1 MTTKG
6 EVQTQNSCCSHFTV
20 SEMMPLEDNCHCTGY
35 QLVPVQF
42 PLSCSLYEIILLLMA
57 PAFLGAG
64 YIEGIPKTK
73 AWEFGQHIRVKAI
86 NRTAKTMS
94 TEMPLNC
101 QSNVGKNA
109 ILLKHS
115 PLPFHG

>member
-42 PLSCSLYEIILLLMA
+42 PLSCSLYEIIL
-57 PAFLGAG
+57 P
-64 YIEGIPKTK
+64 
-73 AWEFGQHIRVKAI
+73 
-86 NRTAKTMS
+86 
-94 TEMPLNC
+94 
-101 QSNVGKNA
+101 QSFNGSCLSWGW
-109 ILLKHS
+109 IC
-115 PLPFHG
+115 